1 MKKAI
6 ELARQNESVKKQ
18 QPTVRGQNNEQMA
31 IEAIRRRHGRQLS
44 KNPISLSANPAVN
57 LIIVVADVANHP
69 NMIREIVLLRIQFA
83 INATRKAI
91 LKEYVDP
98 KEKLEKCW

>member
-1 MKKAI
+1 MVDNCLRI
-6 ELARQNESVKKQ
+6 QFLYPQILLLIV
-18 QPTVRGQNNEQMA
+18 
-31 IEAIRRRHGRQLS
+31 
-44 KNPISLSANPAVN
+44 
-57 LIIVVADVANHP
+57 IIVVADVANHP